1 MIETGIGFRKVTAM
15 NRIAYRIAGDHGK
28 ITHTSAVT
36 AIPFASQPR

>member
-28 ITHTSAVT
+28 ITHTSAATVVSS
-36 AIPFASQPR
+36 ASQRR